1 MRMDVVAAI
10 DIGGTNTKI
19 GIVDRNGK
27 IIARDVVP
35 TTDYPDAKDLVTA
48 VEKKITGILDSQ
60 LSSLNPQLKGIGIGA
75 PNGNYFKG
83 TIEFA
88 PNLKWKGIVPLADYF
103 SEALKVTAVLTNDAN
118 AAALGEM
125 YFGGARRMKDFIFVT
140 LGTGLGS
147 GFVANGKII
156 YGHDGFA
163 GELGH
168 VIVMQ
173 HGRQCGCGR
182 KGCLEQYCS
191 ATGIV
196 KTYFEILRS
205 SEPEAFNLLDSSKVD
220 AKYIYE
226 KAMAGDESA
235 FYAFNYTGEML
246 GLALANSVAYTSP
259 EAIFLFGGLAQAG
272 EMLFNPTILSFEKN
286 LLNIYRDKIKL
297 LPSSLP
303 ENDAPILGAASLIW
317 NELHNSRH

>member
-1 MRMDVVAAI
+1 MKDVIAAI
-10 DIGGTNTKI
+10 DIGGTNSRF
-19 GIVDRNGK
+19 GLVDENGK
-27 IIARDVVP
+27 ILSHDFIPTRDF
-35 TTDYPDAKDLVTA
+35 PDARELVKSIS
-48 VEKKITGILDSQ
+48 KKIFGLLPSGYELTGV
-60 LSSLNPQLKGIGIGA
+60 GMGA
-75 PNGNYFKG
+75 PNGNYFEG
-83 TIEFA
+83 TIENA
-88 PNLKWKGIVPLADYF
+88 PNLTWKGIVPLADYF
-103 SEALKVTAVLTNDAN
+103 KEELHVPSYLTNDAN

-125 YFGGARRMKDFIFVT
+125 YYGGAKGMKDFIFIT

-147 GFVANGKII
+147 GIVANGQLI

-168 VIVMQ
+168 TIIIQ

-196 KTYFEILRS
+196 KTYFEILKSANPDALRDVNTS
-205 SEPEAFNLLDSSKVD
+205 AID
-220 AKYIYE
+220 AKYIFE
-226 KAMAGDESA
+226 RALNGDEDA

-246 GLALANSVAYTSP
+246 GFALANSVAYTSP

-272 EMLFNPTILSFEKN
+272 ELLFNPTILSFEKN
-286 LLNIYRDKIKL
+286 LLNNYKGKVKI

-303 ENDAPILGAASLIW
+303 ENDAALLGAASLIR
-317 NELHNSRH
+317 NELKHA

>member
-1 MRMDVVAAI
+1 MSMDVVAAI
-10 DIGGTNTKI
+10 DIGGTNTVI
-19 GIVDRNGK
+19 AIVDREGK
-27 IIARDVVP
+27 ILARDIVL
-35 TTDYPDAKDLVTA
+35 TTDFPEAKSLVNA
-48 VEKKITGILDSQ
+48 CAEKIMALLTSQ
-60 LSSLNPQLKGIGIGA
+60 RSTLNPQLKGVGIGA

-88 PNLKWKGIVPLADYF
+88 PNLKWKGVIPLADYF
-103 SEALKVTAVLTNDAN
+103 SEALKVKAVLTNDAN

-125 YFGGARRMKDFIFVT
+125 YFGGARGMKDFIFVT

-205 SEPEAFNLLDSSKVD
+205 SEPEAFNHIERSKVD

-226 KAMAGDESA
+226 KAMAGDENA

-246 GLALANSVAYTSP
+246 GLALANSVTYTSP

-272 EMLFNPTILSFEKN
+272 ELLFNPTILSFETN
-286 LLNIYRDKIKL
+286 LLNIYRDKIKI

-317 NELHNSRH
+317 NELGQP

>member
-1 MRMDVVAAI
+1 MSRVVAAI
-10 DIGGTNTKI
+10 DIGGTNTVI
-19 GIVDRNGK
+19 GLVDREGK
-27 IIARDVVP
+27 ILAKVSIR
-35 TTDYPDAKDLVTA
+35 TTDFPVANDLVEA
-48 VEKKITGILDSQ
+48 ASKKLLDLITHCKLQTPDCVLAGV
-60 LSSLNPQLKGIGIGA
+60 GIGA
-75 PNGNYFKG
+75 PNGNYFSG

-88 PNLKWKGIVPLADYF
+88 PNLKWKGIVPLAGLF
-103 SEALKVTAVLTNDAN
+103 EEELKVKSVLTNDAN
-118 AAALGEM
+118 AAALGEL
-125 YFGGARRMKDFIFVT
+125 YFGGAKGMKDFIFVT

-147 GFVANGKII
+147 GIVVDGKLV

-205 SEPEAFNLLDSSKVD
+205 SDPDLFNKINAEKVD

-226 KAMAGDESA
+226 MALGGDESA
-235 FYAFNYTGEML
+235 FYAFNYTGEVL
-246 GLALANSVAYTSP
+246 GLGLANSVAYTSP
-259 EAIFLFGGLAQAG
+259 EAIFLFGGLAQAS
-272 EMLFNPTILSFEKN
+272 ELLFNPTIISFEKN
-286 LLNIYRDKIKL
+286 LLNVYRNKIKI

-317 NELHNSRH
+317 NELQHHS

>member
-1 MRMDVVAAI
+1 MTQVVAAI
-10 DIGGTNTKI
+10 DIGGTNTVI
-19 GIVDRNGK
+19 GIVDRDGN
-27 IIARDVVP
+27 ILARDAVR
-35 TTDYPDAKDLVTA
+35 TTDYPKAEDLVAA
-48 VEKKITGILDSQ
+48 VSAKVLKLISNNGNHLTGA
-60 LSSLNPQLKGIGIGA
+60 GIGA

-88 PNLKWKGIVPLADYF
+88 PNLKWKGVIPLAEYF
-103 SEALKVTAVLTNDAN
+103 SDALKVKTVLTNDAN
-118 AAALGEM
+118 AAAFGEL
-125 YFGGARRMKDFIFVT
+125 YFGGAKWMKDFIFIT

-147 GFVANGKII
+147 AIVANGQMI

-168 VIVMQ
+168 VIMIQ

-205 SEPEAFNLLDSSKVD
+205 SDPELLDKTDGGKVD

-226 KAMAGDESA
+226 KAMGGDENA

-259 EAIFLFGGLAQAG
+259 QAIFLFGGLAQAG
-272 EMLFNPTILSFEKN
+272 ELLFNPTIISFEKN
-286 LLNIYRDKIKL
+286 LLNIFRDKIKI

-317 NELHNSRH
+317 NELSGQEQPD

>member
-1 MRMDVVAAI
+1 MHQIVAAI
-10 DIGGTNTKI
+10 DIGGTNTVI
-19 GIVDRNGK
+19 GIVDKEGNILSRAS
-27 IIARDVVP
+27 IP
-35 TTDYPDAKDLVTA
+35 TTDYPNPKDLVE
-48 VEKKITGILDSQ
+48 VVSKKILDLIAFCQ
-60 LSSLNPQLKGIGIGA
+60 LPTAGFVLAGVGIGA
-75 PNGNYFKG
+75 PNGNYFSG

-88 PNLKWKGIVPLADYF
+88 PNLKWKGVIPLAKYF
-103 SEALKVTAVLTNDAN
+103 SDTLNVKAVLTNDAN

-125 YFGGARRMKDFIFVT
+125 YFGGARGMKDFIFVT

-147 GFVANGKII
+147 GIVVDGKMV

-168 VIVMQ
+168 IIVMQ

-191 ATGIV
+191 ASGIV

-205 SEPEAFNLLDSSKVD
+205 AGSESPKLIDSEKVD
-220 AKYIYE
+220 AKYIFE
-226 KAMAGDESA
+226 KAMGGDENA
-235 FYAFNYTGEML
+235 FYAFNYTGEVL

-272 EMLFNPTILSFEKN
+272 ELLFNPTVISFEKN
-286 LLNIYRDKIKL
+286 LLNIYRDKIKI
-297 LPSSLP
+297 LPSALP

-317 NELHNSRH
+317 NELAQHS